1 MSRYCRIVVALG
13 LLAAFAGQ
21 PVAAKD
27 TPLQAWPTA
36 HATPALQLEDLNGKQ
51 WRLADLRGKVVVVSF
66 WATWCEY
73 CAEEMAFLDGV
84 AKSEADKLV
93 VLGVNYKE
101 PAERVRRSPVANR
114 SALTLLLDP
123 SGQSFAKWGG
133 AVLPTTVLVDRK
145 GKARWRA
152 VGALDASDS
161 AFRDA
166 LAQLL
171 KE

>member
-1 MSRYCRIVVALG
+1 MALG
-13 LLAAFAGQ
+13 LLAALAGR
-21 PVAAKD
+21 PVAAKE
-27 TPLQAWPTA
+27 TPLQAWPA
-36 HATPALQLEDLNGKQ
+36 GRSTPALQLEDVNGKL

-84 AKSEADKLV
+84 AKAETNKLV

-101 PAERVRRSPVANR
+101 PAERVRRSPLAER

-123 SGQSFAKWGG
+123 SGQSFAQWGG

-152 VGALDASDS
+152 IGALDASDS
-161 AFRDA
+161 AFRDT